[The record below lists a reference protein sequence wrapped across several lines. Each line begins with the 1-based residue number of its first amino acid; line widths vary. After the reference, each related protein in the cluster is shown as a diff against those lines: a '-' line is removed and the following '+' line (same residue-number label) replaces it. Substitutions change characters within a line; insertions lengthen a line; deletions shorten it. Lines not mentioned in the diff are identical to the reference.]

1 MRKVSFEDIGA
12 VTATFL
18 AEEGVVPGQVVKISK
33 NDTVAPCADGDPFC
47 GVALSNEG
55 GCAAVQLRGFLTV
68 PASGLTPGRAT
79 LAANASGGV
88 KVGAEGGVDALVVS
102 MDGDTAVICL

>member
-18 AEEGVVPGQVVKISK
+18 ADEEVIPGQVVKISA
-33 NDTVAPCADGDPFC
+33 NDTVAPCADGEAFC

-55 GCAAVQLRGFLTV
+55 GCAAVQLRGFLTI
-68 PASGLTPGRAT
+68 PASGLSLGPAT

-88 KVGAEGGVDALVVS
+88 KTASGAGTDALVVS
-102 MDGDTAVICL
+102 MNGDTAVICL